1 MDYQARLD
9 AVNTAADERSVL
21 DSIDR
26 PIRGLVQQMNAHGI
40 RTKFSCC
47 GFGYDGEEE
56 PKSHSNEGPF
66 VVFEAPSPHYMH
78 EHLMFHAFVLAA
90 KNCGWNIDM
99 YHADPQNVLWTVRY
113 EMQDRQKNF
122 YQQTPGMKGI
132 HDYEMPLIAIKRLEK
147 ALASRPGLSEYTIR
161 DGNSTYGALDGEWQ
175 IKPKKDFVF
184 KHEEA
189 TVIEP
194 ANAVSV

>member
-21 DSIDR
+21 DCIDR

-47 GFGYDGEEE
+47 GFSYDGEE
-56 PKSHSNEGPF
+56 PKSHANEGPF
-66 VVFEAPSPHYMH
+66 VVFEGPRPAELVEYGA
-78 EHLMFHAFVLAA
+78 FHAFTFDA

-99 YHADPQNVLWTVRY
+99 YHVDPRNILWIIRY

-147 ALASRPGLSEYTIR
+147 ALAFRPGLSEYVIR
-161 DGNSTYGALDGEWQ
+161 DGNSTYGVLDGEWQ
-175 IKPKKDFVF
+175 VKPKKDFVF

-194 ANAVSV
+194 ANASSV